1 MKFDLDAVFVEHG
14 CAGYPLAT
22 RILRALP
29 RDVPV
34 THVADAREAARPAS
48 GARDPFGAGKRRMVI
63 ARRKTPFL
71 MPCPA
76 GSPSFA
82 CCGYLVLTLASN
94 CPMDCSYCFLQEYL
108 ADNPAF
114 QVYANFTDSF
124 DELDRL
130 IANARGRSFRV
141 GTGEL
146 ADSLAFDSLTSISRE
161 LVDFFAAREN
171 LTLELKTKTDEI
183 ENLLAVDPR
192 GRVIVSWTLSPDAV
206 YRRSEHLTAAPAA
219 RIAAARAVL
228 DAGYRVAFH
237 FDPLIAYPGA
247 ERDYLRLIDELLD
260 TVPPQQISFI
270 SMGGL
275 RMTPRLRGAARSRFP
290 ADPMLCG
297 EDVLA
302 SDGRFRTFTP
312 LRLSLYRTL
321 ADRFRKAG
329 AEIPAYLCME
339 AASVHESVFGAAPSR
354 PNSPM
359 SRRSVRRKA
368 PRKTKKPR
376 KTGALVE
383 LSRVTE
389 RACQAIQGYAG
400 FKTMSRPRKSSLIGR
415 VPIWLDSSAED
426 RGIEPLRL
434 QAAVQRLAGALSTHT
449 GECPPKPR
457 LLRNE
462 FY

>member
-1 MKFDLDAVFVEHG
+1 VDGEKKFDLDAVFVEDG
-14 CAGYPLAT
+14 CGDSAVAT

-29 RDVPV
+29 REVPV
-34 THVADAREAARPAS
+34 TYVADAREAARPAS
-48 GARDPFGAGKRRMVI
+48 GARDPFGEGKRRLVI

-76 GSPSFA
+76 GSSKFA

-114 QVYANFTDSF
+114 QIYANYTDSF

-130 IANARGRSFRV
+130 CTNAHGRTFRV

-146 ADSLAFDSLTSISRE
+146 ADSLAFDSITAISRDLIE
-161 LVDFFAAREN
+161 FFAAREN

-183 ENLLAVDPR
+183 ENLLHVDPR
-192 GRVIVSWTLSPDAV
+192 GRVLVSWTLSPDAV
-206 YRRSEHLTAAPAA
+206 YRSSEHLTASPAA

-237 FDPLIAYPGA
+237 FDPLIAYPEA
-247 ERDYLRLIDELLD
+247 ERDYLQLIDELLD
-260 TVPPQQISFI
+260 TIPPKQISFI

-290 ADPMLCG
+290 KDPMLCT

-302 SDGRFRTFTP
+302 SDGRFRAFTP

-321 ADRFRKAG
+321 ADRFKKAG
-329 AEIPAYLCME
+329 AKIPAYLCME
-339 AASVHESVFGAAPSR
+339 PASVHEHVFGAAPSR
-354 PNSPM
+354 P
-359 SRRSVRRKA
+359 A
-368 PRKTKKPR
+368 T
-376 KTGALVE
+376 
-383 LSRVTE
+383 
-389 RACQAIQGYAG
+389 
-400 FKTMSRPRKSSLIGR
+400 IG
-415 VPIWLDSSAED
+415 E
-426 RGIEPLRL
+426 
-434 QAAVQRLAGALSTHT
+434 RLARS
-449 GECPPKPR
+449 
-457 LLRNE
+457 
-462 FY
+462 

>member
-1 MKFDLDAVFVEHG
+1 MNFALDAVFVEDG
-14 CAGYPLAT
+14 CADSVLAT
-22 RILRALP
+22 RIVRALP
-29 RDVPV
+29 SDVPV
-34 THVADAREAARPAS
+34 TQVADAREAARPAS
-48 GARDPFGAGKRRMVI
+48 GARDPFGAGKRRLVI

-76 GSPSFA
+76 GSSKFA

-114 QVYANFTDSF
+114 QVYSNFADSF

-130 IANARGRSFRV
+130 CANAHGRSFRV

-146 ADSLAFDSLTSISRE
+146 ADSLAFDSITAISRDLIE
-161 LVDFFAAREN
+161 FFAAREN

-183 ENLLAVDPR
+183 ENLLAMDPR
-192 GRVIVSWTLSPDAV
+192 GRVLVSWTLSPNAV
-206 YRRSEHLTAAPAA
+206 YRSSEHLTASPAA

-237 FDPLIAYPGA
+237 FDPLIAYPDA
-247 ERDYLRLIDELLD
+247 ERDYLQLIDELLD
-260 TVPPQQISFI
+260 TIPPKQISFI

-290 ADPMLCG
+290 DDPMLCT

-302 SDGRFRTFTP
+302 SDGRFRAFTP

-321 ADRFRKAG
+321 AERFKKAG

-339 AASVHESVFGAAPSR
+339 PASVHEHVFGAVPSR
-354 PNSPM
+354 P
-359 SRRSVRRKA
+359 A
-368 PRKTKKPR
+368 T
-376 KTGALVE
+376 
-383 LSRVTE
+383 
-389 RACQAIQGYAG
+389 
-400 FKTMSRPRKSSLIGR
+400 IG
-415 VPIWLDSSAED
+415 E
-426 RGIEPLRL
+426 
-434 QAAVQRLAGALSTHT
+434 RLARG
-449 GECPPKPR
+449 
-457 LLRNE
+457 
-462 FY
+462 